1 MNNNIIKKIN
11 LALQSQETANSP
23 EEAMAAVGKA
33 IVYAHNTAV
42 DYGFLE
48 LPYLESRGGDACS
61 NGDISICVSTRPETC
76 SPININDLY
85 ALKGAWGADDLDVY
99 GDGTIEL
106 TFRKK

>member
-1 MNNNIIKKIN
+1 MNTQIVKKIN
-11 LALQSQETANSP
+11 LALQDKETENR
-23 EEAMAAVGKA
+23 EEAMSAISKS

-48 LPYLESRGGDACS
+48 LPLLESRGGMVLND
-61 NGDISICVSTRPETC
+61 GDLTICVSTRPETC
-76 SPININDLY
+76 EPININDLY

-106 TFRKK
+106 RFHNK

>member
-1 MNNNIIKKIN
+1 MNTQIIKKIN
-11 LALQSQETANSP
+11 LALQDKETENR
-23 EEAMAAVGKA
+23 EAAMSAISKS

-48 LPYLESRGGDACS
+48 LPLLESRGGMDLN
-61 NGDISICVSTRPETC
+61 NGDLTICVSTHPETC
-76 SPININDLY
+76 EPLNINDLY

-106 TFRKK
+106 IFHNK